1 MALGMGWPDVAGL
14 VGVVLMVAAYVAA
27 QLHKLDPAQAPS
39 LVMNLAGACL
49 VMMSLIFTFNLSAFL
64 IEAVWAAA
72 ALFGLA
78 RLALRKR

>member
-1 MALGMGWPDVAGL
+1 MALGMGWPDAAGL

-49 VMMSLIFTFNLSAFL
+49 VMTSLIFTFNLSAFL

>member
-49 VMMSLIFTFNLSAFL
+49 VMTSLIFTFNLSAFL